1 MKNIFRVFAN
11 DWKRI
16 GRNVVALVVVMGLSV
31 LPSLYAWFNILSN
44 WDPYGSDSTSNIK
57 VAVAYD
63 DTGIDISGMNVNIST
78 NIIEALKT
86 NDTIGWVFTDT
97 SEEAIEGV
105 WAGDYYAALIMP
117 EDFSRDMVSFLADN
131 MTHPE
136 IIYYTNQKKNAIAPK
151 ITDKAK
157 TAVQQQVNATFISS
171 LTEAIMKSADIAVVN
186 FEVPLGGEP
195 YSGYPA
201 FSAPEDFAL
210 ALQKAGFDFFL
221 LANNHCLDRR
231 TRGFV
236 RTIQALDSLGIR
248 HTGTFLDCDHRH
260 RTYPMLLRKKDFRII
275 MLNYTYGTNGLKV
288 DIPRIINYIDKEIMK
303 GDIAEAKLFNP
314 EFIIANMHWGL
325 EYERIPS
332 REQRELADWLLRQG
346 VDLVIGSHPHVVQ
359 PMELRR
365 GKEGVTDRLVVYSL
379 GNFIS
384 NMSREHTDGGVMVK
398 VVLGRKGLRRY
409 IVSAQYSLIYSS
421 RYKNEQ
427 GKEDIRVVTAAS
439 WLGKN
444 QNSSFSVDSALIK
457 YVNNTRLFLKGNN
470 KEVEEYIFE

>member
-1 MKNIFRVFAN
+1 MEVQKNNMKNIFRVFAN

-63 DTGIDISGMNVNIST
+63 DTGIDISGINVNIST

-171 LTEAIMKSADIAVVN
+171 LTEAIMKSADIADNIGAIKDSDGNNINKENVSGNSILDILTAKLQVVN
-186 FEVPLGGEP
+186 TQVSTFDSVLTAVSNIISTAQSTSDTAAAISPDLSVKFDSEKAILNELNNTIGKSNLIDSTIFANIANDINTIQGYMNSVSEIYDDMGYNVADFDNSISQMGSSIANTLELVHNLESQLSDSITKLVDFKSSGT
-195 YSGYPA
+195 YSLLQTAVA
-201 FSAPEDFAL
+201 FNTEELASFISAPVTIGTVDLYPELWLSYVTILLSIINMGWCINISCHYPCKGSSFWRIQYYL
-210 ALQKAGFDFFL
+210 CSGFLWKIFNIFPY
-221 LANNHCLDRR
+221 R
-231 TRGFV
+231 
-236 RTIQALDSLGIR
+236 
-248 HTGTFLDCDHRH
+248 TGTGI
-260 RTYPMLLRKKDFRII
+260 TY
-275 MLNYTYGTNGLKV
+275 
-288 DIPRIINYIDKEIMK
+288 
-303 GDIAEAKLFNP
+303 
-314 EFIIANMHWGL
+314 
-325 EYERIPS
+325 
-332 REQRELADWLLRQG
+332 
-346 VDLVIGSHPHVVQ
+346 
-359 PMELRR
+359 
-365 GKEGVTDRLVVYSL
+365 
-379 GNFIS
+379 
-384 NMSREHTDGGVMVK
+384 
-398 VVLGRKGLRRY
+398 
-409 IVSAQYSLIYSS
+409 
-421 RYKNEQ
+421 
-427 GKEDIRVVTAAS
+427 
-439 WLGKN
+439 
-444 QNSSFSVDSALIK
+444 
-457 YVNNTRLFLKGNN
+457 NTW
-470 KEVEEYIFE
+470 